1 MGQGKRSDATNFEEN
16 KRDPFRT
23 YNDDAGIY
31 ELKRG
36 MIHDQSLTSRKGGKG
51 TVPTVSLV

>member
-16 KRDPFRT
+16 KRDFQT

-36 MIHDQSLTSRKGGKG
+36 MNHQLMADESYRMIHDQSLTSRK
-51 TVPTVSLV
+51 

>member
-36 MIHDQSLTSRKGGKG
+36 MIHDQSLTSRK
-51 TVPTVSLV
+51 